1 MQVPR
6 NIQFTRLIK
15 VNGRL
20 KEFNFRKRNREDGPQ
35 YNVDVSDERNNRFMF
50 TMVNT
55 SLGWKISPASLP
67 GWILDSEGGLHDA
80 ILNEEETMYS

>member
-20 KEFNFRKRNREDGPQ
+20 KEFNFRKRNLENGPQ
-35 YNVDVSDERNNRFMF
+35 YDVDVSDERNNRYMF
-50 TMVNT
+50 TMLNS
-55 SLGWKISPASLP
+55 SLGWKISPGALP
-67 GWILDSEGGLHDA
+67 TWITDIESGLHDA
-80 ILNEEETMYS
+80 ILKEEEAMLM